1 MAAGGM
7 QIGVAHGRT
16 GLVACEAVEQQG
28 IGAKARRAAV
38 ELAHMAEDDPGT
50 AVHGLDDAA
59 NVNIEVAILPQLADL
74 FAVLPWIEDGK
85 DTLLVGRVGR
95 ADVEV
100 TSAVGQLDDIVHM
113 RGDADV
119 FVEQLAGLVRGDAG
133 LAVACEG
140 QTRVE
145 QEEGRTSAHEGHD
158 PQKSDIS
165 VDAPCGSRKVT
176 EDARREGMCGWAG
189 AQCVLTSSL
198 LCAP

>member
-7 QIGVAHGRT
+7 QIGVAHGRA
-16 GLVACEAVEQQG
+16 GLVTCEAVEQQG
-28 IGAKARRAAV
+28 NGAKARRAAI

-59 NVNIEVAILPQLADL
+59 NVNVEVAILPQLADF

-85 DTLLVGRVGR
+85 NTLLVGRVGR

-100 TSAVGQLDDIVHM
+100 TSAVWQLDDIVHM

-119 FVEQLAGLVRGDAG
+119 FVEQLAGLIRGDAG

-145 QEEGRTSAHEGHD
+145 QEEGRTPAQEGHD
-158 PQKSDIS
+158 PPK
-165 VDAPCGSRKVT
+165 K
-176 EDARREGMCGWAG
+176 
-189 AQCVLTSSL
+189 
-198 LCAP
+198 